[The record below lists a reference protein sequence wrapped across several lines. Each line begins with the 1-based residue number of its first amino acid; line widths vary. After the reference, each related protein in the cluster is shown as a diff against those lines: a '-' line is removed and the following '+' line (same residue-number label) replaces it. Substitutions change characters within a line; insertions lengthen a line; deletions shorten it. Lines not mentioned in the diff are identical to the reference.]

1 MHTRRLAALALVAG
15 AAAALHGLGVFHALH
30 AQVPPPARH
39 ELRVPDLPGLKTLK
53 GDFHLHTVF
62 SDGRVWPTVHVQEAW
77 RDGLDVIALTEH
89 AEYHPNAADV
99 KIDGGRSYVVAKPL
113 ADQLGILLVPG
124 VEITKPD
131 PPAPLVL
138 PDGPQHFN
146 ALFVTDANALRVPND
161 LMEALRRAKA
171 QKAFVFWNHPRYRV
185 TRAAWFAPIARAF
198 DDGLF
203 QGMELINGPDFYDEA
218 YPWIDERR
226 LTIFAN
232 SDAHDPI
239 PPSDAAVSA
248 DGSASA
254 RVSGSGGGV
263 HRPITLVF
271 VREATLEGVREA
283 LDAKRTAAWLGDD
296 VWGAEEHVRGL
307 WNGAIVVETPILTR
321 KPGAS
326 PALRIRNSS
335 SISMKVAVRSAPDW
349 FVLESA
355 SPLVA
360 DSVTLLRPA
369 VTANAPVGEHRIELR
384 LDVLN
389 LHTGPGRHLSVVVPL
404 TVHVAR

>member
-1 MHTRRLAALALVAG
+1 MQTRRLAALALAIGVAG
-15 AAAALHGLGVFHALH
+15 AAAA
-30 AQVPPPARH
+30 QVPPPVRY
-39 ELRVPDLPGLKTLK
+39 ELRVPDLPGFKTLK

-89 AEYHPNAADV
+89 AEYQPYAADV
-99 KIDGGRSYVVAKPL
+99 KVDGGRSYVVAKPL
-113 ADQLGILLVPG
+113 ADQLGMLLVPG

-138 PDGPQHFN
+138 ADGPQHFN

-185 TRAAWFAPIARAF
+185 ARAAWFAPIARAF
-198 DDGLF
+198 DEGLF
-203 QGMELINGPDFYDEA
+203 QGMELVNGPDFYDEA
-218 YPWIDERR
+218 WPWVEERR

-239 PPSDAAVSA
+239 PPSGATSNPFVAGANAGAS
-248 DGSASA
+248 GSAGS
-254 RVSGSGGGV
+254 RRSGGTGV

-271 VREATLEGVREA
+271 VREATLAGVRDAFEA
-283 LDAKRTAAWLGDD
+283 RRTAAWLGDD
-296 VWGAEEHVRGL
+296 VWGAEEHLRGL
-307 WNGAIVVETPILTR
+307 WNGAIVIETPVLTR
-321 KPGAS
+321 KPGTS
-326 PALRIRNSS
+326 PTLRIRNSS
-335 SISMKVAVRSAPDW
+335 SISMTVAVRGAPDW
-349 FVLESA
+349 LVLESA

-360 DSVTLLRPA
+360 ETVTLLRPA
-369 VTANAPVGEHRIELR
+369 VTAEAPVGEHRIELR

-389 LHTGPGRHLSVVVPL
+389 LHVGPERHLSVVVPL
-404 TVHVAR
+404 TVQVAR

>member
-1 MHTRRLAALALVAG
+1 MKMWRMAALVFVLG
-15 AAAALHGLGVFHALH
+15 AAVSSILLH
-30 AQVPPPARH
+30 AQVPPAVRH
-39 ELRVPDLPGLKTLK
+39 ELRVPDLPGFKTLK

-89 AEYHPNAADV
+89 AEYHPYAADV
-99 KIDGGRSYVVAKPL
+99 KVDGGRSYAVAKPL

-138 PDGPQHFN
+138 KDGPQHFN
-146 ALFVTDANALRVPND
+146 ALFVTDANALHVPND

-185 TRAAWFAPIARAF
+185 ARGAWFAPIARAY
-198 DDGLF
+198 DEGLF
-203 QGMELINGPDFYDEA
+203 QGMELVNGPDFYEEA

-239 PPSDAAVSA
+239 PPSGVVVSA
-248 DGSASA
+248 GESSGRASG
-254 RVSGSGGGV
+254 VNGSGSDGV

-283 LDAKRTAAWLGDD
+283 LDARRTAAWLGDD
-296 VWGAEEHVRGL
+296 VWGAEEHLRGL
-307 WNGAIVVETPILTR
+307 WNGAIVIENSVVTR
-321 KPGAS
+321 APGTS
-326 PALRIRNSS
+326 PLLRIRNTS
-335 SISMKVAVRSAPDW
+335 SISMKVAVRGAPDW

-355 SPLVA
+355 SPLA
-360 DSVTLLRPA
+360 AGSIALLRPA
-369 VTANAPVGEHRIELR
+369 ITADAPVGEHRIDLR

-389 LHTGPGRHLSVVVPL
+389 LHTGPGRPLSVVVPL
-404 TVHVAR
+404 TVRVTR

>member
-1 MHTRRLAALALVAG
+1 M
-15 AAAALHGLGVFHALH
+15 
-30 AQVPPPARH
+30 
-39 ELRVPDLPGLKTLK
+39 PDLPGFKTLK

-89 AEYHPNAADV
+89 AEYQPYAADV
-99 KIDGGRSYVVAKPL
+99 KVDGGRSYVVAKPL
-113 ADQLGILLVPG
+113 ADQLGIILVPG

-185 TRAAWFAPIARAF
+185 ARAAWFAPIARAF
-198 DDGLF
+198 DEGLF
-203 QGMELINGPDFYDEA
+203 QGMELVNGPDFYDEA

-239 PPSDAAVSA
+239 PPSA
-248 DGSASA
+248 
-254 RVSGSGGGV
+254 
-263 HRPITLVF
+263 
-271 VREATLEGVREA
+271 
-283 LDAKRTAAWLGDD
+283 
-296 VWGAEEHVRGL
+296 
-307 WNGAIVVETPILTR
+307 
-321 KPGAS
+321 GAS
-326 PALRIRNSS
+326 GVAPA
-335 SISMKVAVRSAPDW
+335 
-349 FVLESA
+349 
-355 SPLVA
+355 
-360 DSVTLLRPA
+360 
-369 VTANAPVGEHRIELR
+369 APV
-384 LDVLN
+384 
-389 LHTGPGRHLSVVVPL
+389 S
-404 TVHVAR
+404 